1 MSGNVESYQSENP
14 ELPKVISQEFLATLR
29 SHGVTSASLF
39 GSVARGED
47 RPDSDI
53 DLLVQFDVQVS
64 LFRRI
69 GLALE
74 LSRISGRN
82 VDLMT
87 KVHPAFEPYILPT
100 LVHLPL

>member
-14 ELPKVISQEFLATLR
+14 ELPKVISLATLR